1 VVTQA
6 AMRVLLIDF
15 NPFSQLVTPISL
27 GYIGAALKARGHE
40 VRVLALS
47 AASLFSASSF
57 KSFVGEFS
65 PRLVGFATYQ
75 RNIFHVR
82 SLTSLVKEAA
92 PHCSIMLGGPQATFL
107 PEAALDALPA
117 VDYLCRG
124 EGEVVV
130 LALAEALRGGDMAEA
145 LPGATRRSPGGGYLT
160 GPTVAP
166 PADLDEYPS
175 PWLTGLLD
183 PAATGESIMLTSRG
197 CPYGCAFCYTPAA
210 FGRSIRTHSVERVIE
225 EIAFVSA
232 RGSGRLW
239 FADPNFSFRQERVVA
254 ILEGVARRGVK
265 AEMWIETRADMLDGE
280 LLRLLKHAGVY
291 LVAMG
296 LESASENVYP
306 HLDKQVDPDTVRHAS
321 EMALAAG
328 LDVELFSQYALP
340 YERLEDAMATLRF
353 VREAGIKIQGNSN
366 AQQMQIYFG
375 SQINN
380 EPLRFG
386 IKPLRSRFA
395 PYHSIGTEFETEWMS
410 KSEIDQVRQAW
421 LAASLDG
428 GKRVVS

>member
-1 VVTQA
+1 
-6 AMRVLLIDF
+6 MRILLIDF
-15 NPFSQLVTPISL
+15 NPFSQPVTPISL

-40 VRVLALS
+40 VKVLGLS
-47 AASLFSASSF
+47 AASLFSALSF
-57 KSFVGEFS
+57 KSFVEEFS

-92 PHCSIMLGGPQATFL
+92 PDCSIMLGGPQATFL

-124 EGEVVV
+124 EGEVVS
-130 LALAEALRGGDMAEA
+130 LGLAELLEGNDRIEA
-145 LPGATRRSPGGGYLT
+145 VPGATSRSPEGGYLT
-160 GPTVAP
+160 GPAVVP

-175 PWLTGLLD
+175 PWLSGLLD
-183 PAATGESIMLTSRG
+183 PAATDESIMLTSRG
-197 CPYGCAFCYTPAA
+197 CPYGCSFCYTPAA

-225 EIAFVSA
+225 EIAFVSG

-239 FADPNFSFRQERVVA
+239 FADPNFSFKQERVVA
-254 ILEGVARRGVK
+254 ILEGVARRGLQ
-265 AEMWIETRADMLDGE
+265 AEMWIETRADMLDRE
-280 LLRLLKHAGVY
+280 LLSLLKDSGVY

-306 HLDKQVDPDTVRHAS
+306 HLDKQLDPGKVRHAT

-328 LDVELFSQYALP
+328 MDVELFSQYALP
-340 YERLEDAMATLRF
+340 HERLDDALATLRF
-353 VREAGIKIQGNSN
+353 VQESGVKVQGNSN

-375 SQINN
+375 SQVNN
-380 EPLRFG
+380 EPQSFG
-386 IKPLRSRFA
+386 VKPLRKKYA

-410 KSEIDQVRQAW
+410 KSEIDSVRQAW